1 MTTRNSATFAVS
13 LMMTDRGAE
22 NWLENGKGLVATQQA
37 WCIVK
42 WRPTRRSC
50 SSWKSGRQS
59 CCLITWSWRNSVCFS
74 TTSAA
79 RWVVWSHRAVLTRQ
93 VIVILGDSVQSAA
106 RCVVRSH
113 RAVLTRQVIVILGDS
128 VQSAARC
135 VVWSHRAVL
144 THQVIVIQGD
154 SVQSAARCVVW
165 SHRAVLTHQVIV
177 TLGDSVQSAA
187 RCLVWCHRAVLTRHV
202 IVILGD
208 LVLNIARW
216 IVWSLRAALACQV
229 IVLVGDSG
237 LSAARWVVWSHRG
250 GMGCSCPLFVDQMNS
265 DRDDRGG
272 GGGGEMSFVMFI
284 LTVDQMNGDR
294 DVGDGVCV
302 GGRGGDLICDVH
314 PHCLFVCWS
323 DERWQGWWRWKQ
335 QRHDARPWGDGAVS
349 RWQRWADHTYTN
361 TYSVATGKWSVP
373 PDKSPKCDGCE
384 LILFPFRNI

>member
-50 SSWKSGRQS
+50 SSWKSARQS
-59 CCLITWSWRNSVCFS
+59 CCLITWSWRNSVCFW

-79 RWVVWSHRAVLTRQ
+79 RWVVWSHRAVLTHQ
-93 VIVILGDSVQSAA
+93 VIVI
-106 RCVVRSH
+106 
-113 RAVLTRQVIVILGDS
+113 IGDS

-144 THQVIVIQGD
+144 THQVIVIIGDSIQSAARYVVWSHRAVLTCQVIVIQGD

-165 SHRAVLTHQVIV
+165 S
-177 TLGDSVQSAA
+177 
-187 RCLVWCHRAVLTRHV
+187 HRAVLTRHV

-216 IVWSLRAALACQV
+216 IVWSLRAALARQV

-272 GGGGEMSFVMFI
+272 GGWGG
-284 LTVDQMNGDR
+284 
-294 DVGDGVCV
+294 DVICDVHSHCWSDEWWQGCWRWSVCW
-302 GGRGGDLICDVH
+302 GEGGGDLICDVH

-349 RWQRWADHTYTN
+349 RWQWWADHTYTN